1 MARRPAYQPPPW
13 WKRRTL
19 TIPPNSPRTWLLLIA
34 WETWMGMNVCLF
46 LGFGV
51 VFILTTPER
60 IVTFTDLSACYGPPP
75 VALPCEHV
83 EYRGGML
90 NAAFTALIGFLMIG
104 AAAWLLWVL
113 WTWVEPKPITDDFLR
128 LLHDSF
134 GRSWKNPLTWPWA
147 RVFWAYGFAAVG
159 AALTAGIVAFVLTL
173 ASPLKP
179 PAGRI
184 DTSESFRPTS
194 NSR

>member
-1 MARRPAYQPPPW
+1 MARRPTYQPPPW

-19 TIPPNSPRTWLLLIA
+19 TIPPNSLRTWLQLIA
-34 WETWMGMNVCLF
+34 WETWMGMYVCLF
-46 LGFGV
+46 AGFGV
-51 VFILTTPER
+51 IFILTSPDK
-60 IVTFTDLSACYGPPP
+60 IVTFTDLSGCYGPPP
-75 VALPCEHV
+75 IALPCEHV

-90 NAAFTALIGFLMIG
+90 NAAFTALIGFVLIAG
-104 AAAWLLWVL
+104 AAWLLWVL

-147 RVFWAYGFAAVG
+147 RVFWAYGFTAVG
-159 AALTAGIVAFVLTL
+159 AAVTAGVVAFILTL

-179 PAGRI
+179 PAGKV
-184 DTSESFRPTS
+184 DTSESFRAISTS
-194 NSR
+194 R